1 MSKNKIG
8 RRRRTERRKGNEV
21 QAFDQ
26 IGLREDVRVVYGEE
40 PNPHDG

>member
-8 RRRRTERRKGNEV
+8 NRRRPEAKKGNMN
-21 QAFDQ
+21 QSFDQ
-26 IGLREDVRVVYGEE
+26 IGLREDVRVVYSEE